1 MPTVVVTGSQSG
13 IGLAIRTRLAA
24 GGVRVLGVDL
34 PGKGAEIA
42 GDLSHPAGRVP
53 AIDAILERAGGCLDG
68 VVANAG
74 VDVGGVPLVL
84 GLNYFG
90 VVDLLAGLRNALA
103 ANERARVVVTVS
115 NAVVVSPDIPLAAV
129 AALLGGDLAGAVEAL
144 RDAPH
149 SAYAASKL
157 AVARWLRR
165 NAPSP
170 AWAGA
175 GITMNGVCPGPVMTP
190 LLERDLADASMGPAI
205 RALPRPL
212 GELTPADAVA
222 ELVGFLVSPAAR
234 HIVGQLVMIDGG
246 IDAAWRA
253 DDWPAP
259 WTISRGELMR
269 KMGFVR

>member
-1 MPTVVVTGSQSG
+1 V
-13 IGLAIRTRLAA
+13 I
-24 GGVRVLGVDL
+24 GVDL
-34 PGKGAEIA
+34 PGKDAEVA
-42 GDLSHPAGRVP
+42 GDLSHPAGR
-53 AIDAILERAGGCLDG
+53 AAATHAILECVGGRLDG

-74 VDVGGVPLVL
+74 IDVDDVPLVL

-90 VVDLLAGLRNALA
+90 VVDLLEGLRDTLA
-103 ANERARVVVTVS
+103 ANGRARAVVTVS

-129 AALLGGDLAGAVEAL
+129 AALLVGDLAGAVDAL

-165 NAPSP
+165 TAPSP

-190 LLERDLADASMGPAI
+190 LLERNLADPHMGRAI

-212 GELTPADAVA
+212 GELTPAAAVA
-222 ELVGFLVSPAAR
+222 DLVEFLLSPAAR
-234 HIVGQLVMIDGG
+234 YIVGQLVMIDGG

-259 WTISRGELMR
+259 WTIGRLELMR
-269 KMGFVR
+269 KMGLVP